1 MCAKKFRWCWWRAE
15 QRVKHA
21 QTREWGPPSAP
32 VEIHYFIALNQLVL
46 IGGISNLF
54 SWHIWWSKDNGQCS
68 KHFRLNIYLYCWCW
82 VSCML
87 ALTNK
92 HVKHICDALWVILL
106 VITLVRI
113 SKLSKPCL
121 RSMETLNLAHSE
133 MSYPELINRLV
144 TMMDKFTERIEMIEN

>member
-1 MCAKKFRWCWWRAE
+1 
-15 QRVKHA
+15 
-21 QTREWGPPSAP
+21 
-32 VEIHYFIALNQLVL
+32 
-46 IGGISNLF
+46 
-54 SWHIWWSKDNGQCS
+54 
-68 KHFRLNIYLYCWCW
+68 
-82 VSCML
+82 ML

-92 HVKHICDALWVILL
+92 HVKNICDALWVILL